1 MILSDFSERKE
12 NAWASKSSRSA
23 LDSWWEILTSRL
35 RCLRRYSLTISQKIF
50 SDSKRL
56 KK

>member
-35 RCLRRYSLTISQKIF
+35 RCLRRYSLTISLKIF